1 MPREPEVLEKE
12 AYSFLSEGN
21 FEEAFKL
28 FRNAAK
34 AYRTKGNHKEATL
47 CFASSAS
54 CWNKKYEDKSFFNAA
69 SSYESAARSAL
80 EYGDYA
86 YASLLY
92 KHAALNHER
101 DVEFSSFS
109 DCFYRSKECY
119 RKFLAYSLVS
129 PEKINTI
136 AVQEE
141 EKGIKGFIKKLF
153 LLSLMTFSFIIWGHG
168 ERPGRI
174 FSSGILMIVLSSFF
188 YMSGSLIRDG
198 VLFKP
203 GFFEA
208 IYFSVVTFTT
218 VGYGDIT
225 PLGLTKVISSLEAF
239 SGLFIMSLFVIGL
252 SRKYLRI

>member
-1 MPREPEVLEKE
+1 
-12 AYSFLSEGN
+12 
-21 FEEAFKL
+21 
-28 FRNAAK
+28 
-34 AYRTKGNHKEATL
+34 
-47 CFASSAS
+47 
-54 CWNKKYEDKSFFNAA
+54 
-69 SSYESAARSAL
+69 
-80 EYGDYA
+80 
-86 YASLLY
+86 
-92 KHAALNHER
+92 
-101 DVEFSSFS
+101 
-109 DCFYRSKECY
+109 
-119 RKFLAYSLVS
+119 
-129 PEKINTI
+129 
-136 AVQEE
+136 
-141 EKGIKGFIKKLF
+141 
-153 LLSLMTFSFIIWGHG
+153 MTFSFIIWGHG